1 MTDFFRE
8 VQEDL
13 QRDRLLKLWKRFRY
27 PLLGLIVA
35 IVAAVIVIVVL
46 KDAGDARNEK
56 DGGRYAEASKL
67 LSDGKDGEAAKAFNA
82 LASEATGGYAALA
95 RLREADIK
103 AKGGDVDGAVA
114 ALDALAKDNRVDR
127 VYRDLAGLIAAE
139 RLIDKAPLE
148 DIMSR
153 LSHLLAPD
161 SSWRWLATELKGVA
175 ELKAGKTEEARATF
189 TELVENSATAAGV
202 RFRAAELLSGLG
214 GPLIKKDAAAAPDGA
229 QPAKTGSE
237 AEAKP
242 AEAPAAEAKPADSA
256 PAAEGDQ

>member
-13 QRDRLLKLWKRFRY
+13 QRDRLLKLWKRFRW

-46 KDAGDARNEK
+46 RGASDARNEK

-67 LSDGKDGEAAKAFNA
+67 LSDGKDGEALKAFDA
-82 LASEATGGYAALA
+82 LATEATGGYAALA

-103 AKGGDVDGAVA
+103 AKSGDVDGAVA
-114 ALDALAKDNRVDR
+114 ALDALAKDSRVDR
-127 VYRDLAGLIAAE
+127 VYRDLAALVAAE

-161 SSWRWLATELKGVA
+161 SGWRWLAAELKGIA
-175 ELKAGKTEEARATF
+175 EIKAGKTEEARATF
-189 TELVENSATAAGV
+189 TDLAENNATAAGV

-214 GPLIKKDAAAAPDGA
+214 GPLPKKDAAAAPDGA
-229 QPAKTGSE
+229 KPAE
-237 AEAKP
+237 AKAEGEAKP
-242 AEAPAAEAKPADSA
+242 AAAPAAEAKPADEA
-256 PAAEGDQ
+256 PVTEGNQ